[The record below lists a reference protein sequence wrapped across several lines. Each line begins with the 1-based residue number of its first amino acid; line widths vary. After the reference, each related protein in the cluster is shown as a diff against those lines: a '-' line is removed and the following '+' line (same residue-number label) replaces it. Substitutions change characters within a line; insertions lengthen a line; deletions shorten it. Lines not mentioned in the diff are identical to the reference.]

1 MEQTHLNPARSAAA
15 INDAEFE
22 AVRRLLYQETGIVL
36 NDGKLDMVRARLAK
50 RLRHH
55 DLPTMGAYVRLLNE
69 QGPNGTER
77 QEFVNCLT
85 TNKTDFF
92 REPHHFDYL
101 RDTLIPQV
109 AATGKRRLR
118 IWSAGCSTGEEP
130 YTLAMTLR
138 EECPAGGGWDAKILA
153 SDIDTAV
160 LAAAAKG
167 VYDADRLGDVP
178 PDLLRKSF
186 LRGTGANAGKVIVR
200 PEVRELIGFR
210 QVNFMADEWP
220 VRTKFDAIF
229 CRNVMIYFD
238 RDTQRRL
245 LTRFAALLEPDGV
258 IVLGHSESLYWMADA
273 FTSVGNTIYRPRAAG
288 APAAKPVPPT
298 RPPVAKPAPVPA
310 ARPGAAKPGA
320 PEYAIVL
327 GDVQATTGPAVI
339 KTLLGSCVAACIYD
353 PVTGTGGMNH
363 FSLPG
368 VDDQGTSARYGAH
381 AMELLITAVMKK
393 GGDRS
398 RLRAKVFGGA
408 KVLNIASERLNVG
421 AKNAA
426 FVLQFLQDEGILVEA
441 QCLGGTRG
449 LLVRFE
455 PNTGKAQAKPLAGRD
470 LTPVVEREKEFGRD
484 LLRRVMSPPDD
495 AITMF

>member
-55 DLPTMGAYVRLLNE
+55 DLPTMGAYVRLLHE

-200 PEVRELIGFR
+200 PEVRDLIGFR

-245 LTRFAALLEPDGV
+245 LTRFAAQLDPNGYLFM
-258 IVLGHSESLYWMADA
+258 GHSENIHWAADTFAPIGNTVHRHRLASDTPPPRA
-273 FTSVGNTIYRPRAAG
+273 FTTP
-288 APAAKPVPPT
+288 PPKPVT
-298 RPPVAKPAPVPA
+298 KAE
-310 ARPGAAKPGA
+310 
-320 PEYAIVL
+320 PEEEEHNIIL
-327 GDVQATTGPAVI
+327 GDVKATKGPAVI
-339 KTLLGSCVAACIYD
+339 KTLLGSCVAACMYD
-353 PVTGTGGMNH
+353 PETGIGGMNH

-368 VDDQGTSARYGAH
+368 VSDEGANARYGAY
-381 AMELLITAVMKK
+381 AMELLITSLMKK
-393 GGDRS
+393 GADRT
-398 RLRAKVFGGA
+398 RLKAKVFGGG
-408 KVLNIASERLNVG
+408 KVLDVASERLNVG
-421 AKNAA
+421 KRNAE
-426 FVLQFLQDEGILVEA
+426 FVLKFLSDEGIPVLA
-441 QCLGGTRG
+441 QSLGGTKG
-449 LLVRFE
+449 LMVRFR
-455 PNTGKAQAKPLAGRD
+455 PHTGQAFAKPLAGRE
-470 LTPVVEREKEFGRD
+470 LPPIVEREEKFTTELFQKTD
-484 LLRRVMSPPDD
+484 APSADD
-495 AITMF
+495 GITLF